1 MASSFRWCFRE
12 QCLKYPWWDR
22 KGRWKCA
29 IDLLISA
36 SQTLKGK
43 LHKLALEGSEA
54 DKPDGEEEEA
64 GDEVPSLLQRVE
76 EALHDIIA
84 LCQRSSHGLNQQ
96 QREVCVCVRCPII
109 LSCFSWTGCIDLL
122 IPGFT
127 FLSLT
132 VCVHQSSVTLRL
144 CGFLSSRRWCHHR
157 NYWKEPTPN
166 TLQRVRQTH
175 TSTRF
180 EFIHSIA
187 AVLNLCNSNAPIR
200 INIQL

>member
-64 GDEVPSLLQRVE
+64 GDEVPSLLHRVE

-96 QREVCVCVRCPII
+96 QREVCVCVC
-109 LSCFSWTGCIDLL
+109 
-122 IPGFT
+122 
-127 FLSLT
+127 
-132 VCVHQSSVTLRL
+132 VCVRALSDHPELFFMNRMYWSSYSR
-144 CGFLSSRRWCHHR
+144 FYISLSHCVCTSIFCHSQAL
-157 NYWKEPTPN
+157 WFPLLEAMMSPQKLLKGADTK
-166 TLQRVRQTH
+166 H
-175 TSTRF
+175 TSEGETNT
-180 EFIHSIA
+180 HKH
-187 AVLNLCNSNAPIR
+187 
-200 INIQL
+200 